1 MESHMKARLAR
12 IAGLVLAG
20 TLVVS
25 TAAIDQKSKNTDADT
40 SATVASGVT
49 SALSGSLSD
58 AAMGVAGVSGM
69 DIARTAQGQ
78 EAVEEGT
85 ESAEAGVDVDAST
98 SSAAAGVSAE
108 LADAAAAASQAQDEL
123 TETESTEEQT
133 ESTEQDAAQQAASA
147 YGYTNLGVANV
158 EGNLNVRAAAGT
170 DADVVGKMP
179 NNAGCEI
186 LGVEGE
192 WTQIKSGSVEGYVKS
207 EYLLTG
213 DAALARADEVKQTL
227 ATVKTTTL
235 YVREQPNTDCAI
247 VTMMPQGE
255 ELEVLEVLDGW
266 VKINVDSDEGYVS
279 SDYVEISTELLKAM
293 TMTEI
298 RYGQGVSDV
307 RVSLVQYATQFVGNP
322 YVWGGTSLTR
332 GADCSGFVMSVFAN
346 YGISLPHSSGAQSNC
361 GTKISA
367 SEAQPGDLFFYG
379 NGSRINH
386 VAIYIGNGQHIHA
399 SSSRSGGVIISDL
412 TSGYYNTYFVGGIHV

>member
-12 IAGLVLAG
+12 IGGLVLAG

-25 TAAIDQKSKNTDADT
+25 TAAIDQKSKEYRCGYF

-58 AAMGVAGVSGM
+58 ATMGGGVSGNGRCKERHRDRKRLKRAPNQQRRVWM
-69 DIARTAQGQ
+69 HRRLP
-78 EAVEEGT
+78 
-85 ESAEAGVDVDAST
+85 
-98 SSAAAGVSAE
+98 AAAGVSAE
-108 LADAAAAASQAQDEL
+108 LADAATVASQAQDEL

-293 TMTEI
+293 TMT
-298 RYGQGVSDV
+298 
-307 RVSLVQYATQFVGNP
+307 
-322 YVWGGTSLTR
+322 
-332 GADCSGFVMSVFAN
+332 
-346 YGISLPHSSGAQSNC
+346 
-361 GTKISA
+361 
-367 SEAQPGDLFFYG
+367 
-379 NGSRINH
+379 
-386 VAIYIGNGQHIHA
+386 
-399 SSSRSGGVIISDL
+399 
-412 TSGYYNTYFVGGIHV
+412 

>member
-25 TAAIDQKSKNTDADT
+25 TAAIDQKSKNTDADI

-58 AAMGVAGVSGM
+58 ATMGVAGVSGM
-69 DIARTAQGQ
+69 DVARTAQGQ

-85 ESAEAGVDVDAST
+85 ESAEAGVDAST

-108 LADAAAAASQAQDEL
+108 LADAATVASQAQDEL

-133 ESTEQDAAQQAASA
+133 ESTEQAASA

-386 VAIYIGNGQHIHA
+386 VAIYIGNGQVVHA
-399 SSSRSGGVIISDL
+399 SSPKSGIKISGAYYRTPVKVVRVI
-412 TSGYYNTYFVGGIHV
+412 NN

>member
-12 IAGLVLAG
+12 IAGLVLAV

-49 SALSGSLSD
+49 SALSGCLSD

-227 ATVKTTTL
+227 ATVTTTTL

-266 VKINVDSDEGYVS
+266 VR
-279 SDYVEISTELLKAM
+279 STS
-293 TMTEI
+293 T
-298 RYGQGVSDV
+298 
-307 RVSLVQYATQFVGNP
+307 
-322 YVWGGTSLTR
+322 
-332 GADCSGFVMSVFAN
+332 VMRDM
-346 YGISLPHSSGAQSNC
+346 SLP
-361 GTKISA
+361 IM
-367 SEAQPGDLFFYG
+367 
-379 NGSRINH
+379 
-386 VAIYIGNGQHIHA
+386 
-399 SSSRSGGVIISDL
+399 
-412 TSGYYNTYFVGGIHV
+412 

>member
-1 MESHMKARLAR
+1 MENHMKARLAR

-25 TAAIDQKSKNTDADT
+25 TAAIDQKSKNADVDT
-40 SATVASGVT
+40 GATVASGVT

-58 AAMGVAGVSGM
+58 ATMGVAGVSGM
-69 DIARTAQGQ
+69 DVARTAQGQ

-85 ESAEAGVDVDAST
+85 ESAEAGVDAST

-108 LADAAAAASQAQDEL
+108 LADAATVASQAQDEL

-322 YVWGGTSLTR
+322 
-332 GADCSGFVMSVFAN
+332 
-346 YGISLPHSSGAQSNC
+346 
-361 GTKISA
+361 
-367 SEAQPGDLFFYG
+367 
-379 NGSRINH
+379 
-386 VAIYIGNGQHIHA
+386 
-399 SSSRSGGVIISDL
+399 
-412 TSGYYNTYFVGGIHV
+412 

>member
-1 MESHMKARLAR
+1 MKARLAR

-133 ESTEQDAAQQAASA
+133 ERMAPAE
-147 YGYTNLGVANV
+147 
-158 EGNLNVRAAAGT
+158 
-170 DADVVGKMP
+170 M
-179 NNAGCEI
+179 
-186 LGVEGE
+186 
-192 WTQIKSGSVEGYVKS
+192 GSK
-207 EYLLTG
+207 
-213 DAALARADEVKQTL
+213 
-227 ATVKTTTL
+227 
-235 YVREQPNTDCAI
+235 
-247 VTMMPQGE
+247 
-255 ELEVLEVLDGW
+255 
-266 VKINVDSDEGYVS
+266 
-279 SDYVEISTELLKAM
+279 
-293 TMTEI
+293 
-298 RYGQGVSDV
+298 
-307 RVSLVQYATQFVGNP
+307 
-322 YVWGGTSLTR
+322 
-332 GADCSGFVMSVFAN
+332 
-346 YGISLPHSSGAQSNC
+346 SSGMTAYSC
-361 GTKISA
+361 LVRSITFLRA
-367 SEAQPGDLFFYG
+367 F
-379 NGSRINH
+379 IN
-386 VAIYIGNGQHIHA
+386 
-399 SSSRSGGVIISDL
+399 L
-412 TSGYYNTYFVGGIHV
+412 

>member
-58 AAMGVAGVSGM
+58 ATMGVAGVSGM
-69 DIARTAQGQ
+69 DVARTAQGQ
-78 EAVEEGT
+78 EVVEEGT
-85 ESAEAGVDVDAST
+85 ESAEAGVDAST

-108 LADAAAAASQAQDEL
+108 LADAATVASQAQDEL

-227 ATVKTTTL
+227 ATVTTTTL

-279 SDYVEISTELLKAM
+279 SDYVEI
-293 TMTEI
+293 
-298 RYGQGVSDV
+298 
-307 RVSLVQYATQFVGNP
+307 
-322 YVWGGTSLTR
+322 
-332 GADCSGFVMSVFAN
+332 
-346 YGISLPHSSGAQSNC
+346 
-361 GTKISA
+361 
-367 SEAQPGDLFFYG
+367 
-379 NGSRINH
+379 
-386 VAIYIGNGQHIHA
+386 
-399 SSSRSGGVIISDL
+399 
-412 TSGYYNTYFVGGIHV
+412 